1 MPDSGGKFQS
11 FKIELWR
18 PSAPNQIYSQNWCSF
33 SMLKLTQFPS
43 PFGGGFT
50 FHYTRHV
57 MKRFIPHVRRA
68 RPLNGFE
75 NGSNLAGIRIEY
87 DLLISWDG
95 YSFSQRTSS
104 VRKSYHEMDLRN
116 GISLEIKAR
125 YIKFGNKLIL
135 GWGGE
140 SRDSFKKIGM
150 SLRHSVYQYRAISRV
165 LLTEFRNKT
174 DFRNKIDRSTNSQDP
189 ASPRV
194 RPWRLLRSID
204 RLGVCWDSSRN
215 FSFFRLQSLCQLG
228 FLCQSELSFIERVHF
243 FRRIFLAV

>member
-33 SMLKLTQFPS
+33 SMLKLTEFS
-43 PFGGGFT
+43 SAFGRGFT

-75 NGSNLAGIRIEY
+75 NVSNLARIRIEY

-95 YSFSQRTSS
+95 YSFFQRTSS

-116 GISLEIKAR
+116 GISLGIKEK
-125 YIKFGNKLIL
+125 YIKFGNKLDWVEEVSQRIHSRKSQWVCDTQFINIEQFL
-135 GWGGE
+135 GLSW
-140 SRDSFKKIGM
+140 
-150 SLRHSVYQYRAISRV
+150 Q
-165 LLTEFRNKT
+165 
-174 DFRNKIDRSTNSQDP
+174 
-189 ASPRV
+189 
-194 RPWRLLRSID
+194 
-204 RLGVCWDSSRN
+204 N
-215 FSFFRLQSLCQLG
+215 FATKL
-228 FLCQSELSFIERVHF
+228 
-243 FRRIFLAV
+243 IFATK